1 MLKVWG
7 RANSANVQKVM
18 WAIAELGLPHQR
30 IDAGAAYGKLDTP
43 EYGAMNPNRL
53 VPVLDDNGFILWE
66 SNAIVRYLCETYGRG
81 TLASQDRHEF
91 ARADQWMEW
100 NATSIQPEVIG
111 TCFLGFIRT
120 AAADRNLAAIEAAA
134 KRAGDR
140 FALLNADLATRP
152 YVGGTRLTMADIPL
166 GTMMYRYYTLP
177 IARPSL
183 PNVEAWYARLAA
195 RPAYSANV
203 MIEYASLK
211 VPGA

>member
-81 TLASQDRHEF
+81 TLASQDRQQF

-140 FALLNADLATRP
+140 FALLNAHLATRP

>member
-140 FALLNADLATRP
+140 FALLNAHLAIRP
-152 YVGGTRLTMADIPL
+152 YVAGTRLTMADIPL